1 MGRYLARRL
10 LIALPTLFVL
20 SVLIFSLIS
29 FAPGD
34 PAEDLAR
41 RRSGTGEVLGDDV
54 ERIRVELGLD
64 RPFIVQY
71 SSWLAGA
78 VTGDL
83 GESFSRG
90 TSVAGE
96 IRGRIG
102 ATAELAGASFLLVL
116 AMAVP
121 LGMAA
126 AMLHR
131 HWADH
136 GLRLLALVFASVPAF
151 FLAYLLIIVFGTKL
165 RLLPVAGR
173 SGVDSLV
180 LPAVALAAL
189 PTAVVS
195 RLLRSSLLEVLG
207 EDYVRTARSKG
218 LRSLQVVVRHGL
230 RNAAIPVVT
239 YLGAQLAVLLE
250 GAVIIEVIFA
260 WPGLGR
266 LAVEAISH
274 RDYPM
279 IQGLVLFVGVVYIVM
294 NLLVDVSYH
303 LIDPRIRLEARVE
316 HG

>member
-10 LIALPTLFVL
+10 LIALPTLLVL
-20 SVLIFSLIS
+20 SLLIFTLIS

-41 RRSGTGEVLGDDV
+41 RRSGTGEVLGDEV
-54 ERIRVELGLD
+54 ERIRAELGLD
-64 RPFIVQY
+64 RPWVVQY

-83 GESFSRG
+83 GQSFSRG
-90 TSVAGE
+90 TPVNQE

-102 ATAELAGASFLLVL
+102 ATAELAGAAFLLVL
-116 AMAVP
+116 MTAVP

-136 GLRLLALVFASVPAF
+136 GLRLVALVFASVPSF

-173 SGVDSLV
+173 AGLDTLV

-218 LRSLQVVVRHGL
+218 LRSLQVVLRHGL

-294 NLLVDVSYH
+294 NLLVDLSYH

-316 HG
+316 HA

>member
-10 LIALPTLFVL
+10 LIALPTLLVL
-20 SVLIFSLIS
+20 SLLIFTLIS

-41 RRSGTGEVLGDDV
+41 RRSGTGEVLGDEV
-54 ERIRVELGLD
+54 ERIRAELGLD
-64 RPFIVQY
+64 RPFVVQY

-78 VTGDL
+78 VIGDL
-83 GESFSRG
+83 GQSFSRG
-90 TSVAGE
+90 TSVARE
-96 IRGRIG
+96 IGDRIQ
-102 ATAELAGASFLLVL
+102 ATAELAGAAFLLVL
-116 AMAVP
+116 MTAVP

-136 GLRLLALVFASVPAF
+136 GLRLLALVFASVPGF

-173 SGVDSLV
+173 AGLDTLV

-189 PTAVVS
+189 PTAIVS

-279 IQGLVLFVGVVYIVM
+279 IQGLVLFVGAVYIVM
-294 NLLVDVSYH
+294 NLLVDLSYH

-316 HG
+316 HA